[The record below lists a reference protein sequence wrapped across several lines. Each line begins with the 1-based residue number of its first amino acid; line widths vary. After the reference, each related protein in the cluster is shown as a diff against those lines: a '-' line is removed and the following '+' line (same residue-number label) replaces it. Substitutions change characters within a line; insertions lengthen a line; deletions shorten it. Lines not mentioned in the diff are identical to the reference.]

1 MEKIMSIG
9 ELKVAHAD
17 GAKIQFRMDGN
28 RWVDVEDPVFD
39 CPASHYRVKP
49 QFRPFKD
56 VAELTATWEKMMG
69 MKVRPNTMP
78 LIWVKGNGLAL
89 ESKNVFITTFC
100 DNTVTLSGFYGEQT
114 MENMFD
120 GFTFLDGT
128 PFGVKEEA

>member
-28 RWVDVEDPVFD
+28 RWVDVEDPAFD
-39 CPASHYRVKP
+39 CPASYYRVKP

-78 LIWVKGNGLAL
+78 LIWVKSEGIAEFIQNSAIQEGIVNYLQTHDYGNENAV
-89 ESKNVFITTFC
+89 NVFY
-100 DNTVTLSGFYGEQT
+100 TL
-114 MENMFD
+114 
-120 GFTFLDGT
+120 L
-128 PFGVKEEA
+128 

>member
-17 GAKIQFRMDGN
+17 GAKIQFRIDGN

-39 CPASHYRVKP
+39 CPASHYRVKS

-69 MKVRPNTMP
+69 LKVRPNTMP
-78 LIWVKGNGLAL
+78 LIWVKSEGVAEFTTSFDEDGEVSLSYHTSPKSL
-89 ESKNVFITTFC
+89 EK
-100 DNTVTLSGFYGEQT
+100 
-114 MENMFD
+114 MFND
-120 GFTFLDGT
+120 VTFLDGT